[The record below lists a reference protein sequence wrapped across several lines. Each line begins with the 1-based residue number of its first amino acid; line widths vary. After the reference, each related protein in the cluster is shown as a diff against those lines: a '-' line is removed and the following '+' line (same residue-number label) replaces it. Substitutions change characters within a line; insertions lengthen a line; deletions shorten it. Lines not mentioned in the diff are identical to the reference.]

1 MKNGFRVIDA
11 DAHTQDNL
19 SHWVDYFEPEFWDR
33 RPRIEY
39 VEEDQAF
46 GTLTARVLPCELFP
60 QPVVRDSNLQGA
72 SSKRRGR
79 TELKEF
85 MPKKYPDAYPA
96 NWSAE
101 SRLKDMDQYGWDKQV
116 MITGLGGLG
125 WHQQVGRDQDLLWA
139 AARAWHNWCH
149 DFASADPK
157 RLYPVGTMPIQHDIE
172 GLVEETRRIVVEQNV
187 VTIDMPAPTK
197 GRPWD
202 DPAYDPFWSLA
213 EELSFP
219 VSFHGVAG
227 GEPLAGARYKP
238 RSAVPGQQVAL
249 DHALH
254 HPYEN
259 MLSLAHLVYMGILER
274 FPKMRVSF
282 LEGNAGWL
290 PWWLSRLDDHAL
302 ESRRQGMWFDA
313 PLLPLSPSEYFRRQG
328 FVACDGDEGSLA
340 GVTLLG
346 WEDHVVWN
354 TDYPHP
360 DAPDPDKALDS
371 FLDQPISEDAKRK
384 ILWDNAVRLY
394 GERIL

>member
-1 MKNGFRVIDA
+1 M
-11 DAHTQDNL
+11 
-19 SHWVDYFEPEFWDR
+19 
-33 RPRIEY
+33 
-39 VEEDQAF
+39 
-46 GTLTARVLPCELFP
+46 
-60 QPVVRDSNLQGA
+60 VRDSNLQGA

-125 WHQQVGRDQDLLWA
+125 WHQQVGRDQELLWA

-157 RLYPVGTMPIQHDIE
+157 RLYPVGTMPVQHDIE

-302 ESRRQGMWFDA
+302 ESRRQGDVVRRTAAPAEPKRVLPTPGLRGLRRRRRVAGRRDA
-313 PLLPLSPSEYFRRQG
+313 AGLGGPRGLEHRLPPPGRAGPRQG
-328 FVACDGDEGSLA
+328 A
-340 GVTLLG
+340 GQLPGPAHLRGRQAEDPLG
-346 WEDHVVWN
+346 QRR
-354 TDYPHP
+354 
-360 DAPDPDKALDS
+360 A
-371 FLDQPISEDAKRK
+371 
-384 ILWDNAVRLY
+384 AVRRAHPVDPFTLSLSK
-394 GERIL
+394 GR